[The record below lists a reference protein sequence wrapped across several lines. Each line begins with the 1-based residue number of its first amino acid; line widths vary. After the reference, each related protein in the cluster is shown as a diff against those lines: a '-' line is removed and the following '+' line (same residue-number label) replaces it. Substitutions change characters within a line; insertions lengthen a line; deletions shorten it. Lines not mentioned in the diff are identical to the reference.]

1 MTSGKDFVDFQQY
14 YWLTYSQSYLKKFT
28 ATDKMEKELCLEK
41 LLVCVAIVMRSIADK
56 DDIIYNAKEGFKGI
70 CISNEEINFLSKDT
84 YPPSF
89 VKYVQKEDWFKVV
102 MR

>member
-14 YWLTYSQSYLKKFT
+14 YWLTYSQSYVKKFS
-28 ATDKMEKELCLEK
+28 ATDKMENELCLEK
-41 LLVCVAIVMRSIADK
+41 LLVCVAIVMRSIVDK
-56 DDIIYNAKEGFKGI
+56 DDIIDNTKEGFKGI
-70 CISNEEINFLSKDT
+70 CITNEEINFLSKDT

-89 VKYVQKEDWFKVV
+89 VKYVQKEDWFKAV